1 MPVWS
6 WSFYSALSK
15 ANKATFNFPATNTL
29 NSHCAENQRCLPHN
43 DLLMLSG
50 FDKIQGWH
58 NSRLPQSPSYHQGS
72 IHPALKPI
80 EESCCCVNWTILGLV
95 HHELAVKFYYQ
106 IWAPVDS
113 GFNCFLLQR
122 PPPCQHS
129 KLQGEQCNDWQQLKQ
144 AFLVRW
150 WYFCF
155 ANCTTMDETVPSA

>member
-50 FDKIQGWH
+50 FYKIQGRD

-122 PPPCQHS
+122 PPLPTIKASRGTMQWLAATKAS
-129 KLQGEQCNDWQQLKQ
+129 F
-144 AFLVRW
+144 FLVRW